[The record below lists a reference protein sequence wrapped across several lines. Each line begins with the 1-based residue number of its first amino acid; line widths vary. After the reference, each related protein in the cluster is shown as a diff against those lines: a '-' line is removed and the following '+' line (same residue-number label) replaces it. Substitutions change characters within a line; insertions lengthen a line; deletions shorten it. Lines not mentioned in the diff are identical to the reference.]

1 MELRDNTY
9 ALKEVFEMFEAVGAL
24 ITDEEKVFH
33 LTESIDNER
42 LSKRAV
48 YHMVTIP
55 VLAGDF

>member
-1 MELRDNTY
+1 
-9 ALKEVFEMFEAVGAL
+9 MFEAVGAL
-24 ITDEEKVFH
+24 ITDEKKVFH